1 MPTWG
6 DGRLFVTGT
15 QGSIEIRKYL
25 DIEGR
30 PGTGHLFLADRK
42 GTRHIDCDQMPI
54 RYFQSL
60 LEDISNRTAHCMAQE
75 HVFKVCELSLQAQAQ
90 AHTAQ
95 GISI

>member
-1 MPTWG
+1 
-6 DGRLFVTGT
+6 
-15 QGSIEIRKYL
+15 
-25 DIEGR
+25 
-30 PGTGHLFLADRK
+30 
-42 GTRHIDCDQMPI
+42 MPI